1 MSELWMNQGPPHA
14 THRIVFLAA
23 PGVEML
29 DLVGPLQVFARAS
42 EMYGRANT
50 GSPAIYSVEV
60 VTISPRRSLIANC
73 GLRITADRTFR
84 EVRGRIDTLLVA
96 GGEAIEENEIS
107 PEAVRW
113 LKRISRRIRRVGS
126 VCTGAMLL
134 ARAGLLDGR
143 RATTHWNWCQTLIKR
158 APRAEID
165 PDPIF
170 VRDGNVYTSA
180 GVTAGMDLALALVEE
195 DHGSR
200 LALQVARNLVLYLRR
215 PGGQSQFSAALS
227 LQLTDRKPLRE
238 LEAWVLDNLNKP
250 LTVTVLA
257 ERVAMSPR
265 NFARVF
271 TKEMK
276 TTPARFVERLR
287 VEAARRRLEESQ
299 NSMDAIASECGFG
312 NVNSM
317 RNVFQRAL
325 KIPPGQYRRHF
336 RHAKGSTQNRTQP
349 IQSHGR
355 DDAGSTY
362 PRWRREK
369 DAGRSTI
376 ERDHNPRSLQQCRGC
391 KNRRVRLDRLSPG
404 RKIQRR
410 LENHQRA
417 LGIEA

>member
-1 MSELWMNQGPPHA
+1 MKRKYGQSGTALNNKEPINPR
-14 THRIVFLAA
+14 TRRIVFVAG
-23 PGVEML
+23 PGTEIL

-42 EMYGRANT
+42 DMYCRENPGAR
-50 GSPAIYSVEV
+50 PIYSVEIV
-60 VTISPRRSLIANC
+60 SVSHRRSLIANC
-73 GLRITADRTFR
+73 GLHFQTHKTFR
-84 EVRGRIDTLLVA
+84 QASGRIDTLLVA
-96 GGEAIEENEIS
+96 GGDAIEQNKIS

-113 LKRISRRIRRVGS
+113 LKRIAARCRRVGS

-158 APRAEID
+158 APSADVD

-170 VRDGNVYTSA
+170 VRDENIYTSA

-227 LQLTDRKPLRE
+227 LQATDRKPLRE

-250 LTVTVLA
+250 LTVPVLA
-257 ERVAMSPR
+257 QRVAMSPR

-271 TKEMK
+271 FREMK
-276 TTPARFVERLR
+276 TTPAKFVERLR

-299 NSMDAIASECGFG
+299 NSMETIASECGFG

-336 RHAKGSTQNRTQP
+336 RHAKG
-349 IQSHGR
+349 
-355 DDAGSTY
+355 
-362 PRWRREK
+362 PRK
-369 DAGRSTI
+369 SKT
-376 ERDHNPRSLQQCRGC
+376 
-391 KNRRVRLDRLSPG
+391 K
-404 RKIQRR
+404 
-410 LENHQRA
+410 
-417 LGIEA
+417 